1 MANSRK
7 IECSKD
13 ILGKGGFATVY
24 KGRYENRDVAVKRVL
39 IEDVDER
46 EEEFLTKFSHPNILR
61 FFHAEEDDNFRQ
73 VKCRT

>member
-1 MANSRK
+1 MANPRK

-24 KGRYENRDVAVKRVL
+24 KGRYENRDVAVKRML

-46 EEEFLTKFSHPNILR
+46 EEEFLTNYAHRNILKL
-61 FFHAEEDDNFRQ
+61 FYAEEDDNFRQ